1 MRENV
6 NRDNPDAEEYGY
18 RSSESE
24 EKRLDLNDLLNRVK
38 TQRKNDRKQSIYI
51 FSGML
56 AIVLVCYLVL
66 SL

>member
-51 FSGML
+51 FFGVL
-56 AIVLVCYLVL
+56 TVVLVSYLAL

>member
-51 FSGML
+51 FFGML

>member
-6 NRDNPDAEEYGY
+6 NRDNSDAEEYGY
-18 RSSESE
+18 KSLESE

-51 FSGML
+51 FSGVL
-56 AIVLVCYLVL
+56 AVVLVCYLAL

>member
-18 RSSESE
+18 RSLESE

-51 FSGML
+51 FFGVL
-56 AIVLVCYLVL
+56 TVVLVSYLAL

>member
-6 NRDNPDAEEYGY
+6 NRDNSDAEEYGY
-18 RSSESE
+18 KSLESE

-51 FSGML
+51 FFGVL
-56 AIVLVCYLVL
+56 TVVLVSYLAL

>member
-6 NRDNPDAEEYGY
+6 NRDNSDAEEYGY
-18 RSSESE
+18 KSLESE

-51 FSGML
+51 FFGML

>member
-6 NRDNPDAEEYGY
+6 NRYNSDTEEYGY
-18 RSSESE
+18 KSLESE

-51 FSGML
+51 FFGML